1 MIAFVVNVVGE
12 KTEKPLFFQ
21 TIIQNCCFRRL
32 RDPSR
37 PANTRY
43 FYNPKSWM
51 TSDVMLAVLKRF
63 DRKLLFDKKKKVFLI
78 LDNANRVNGRFVF
91 TNKNHLSTYDLRT
104 QPQETSHLMQ
114 LLLKTPR
121 SSIGKAWL
129 SIYSQ
134 ESMQTL
140 LQHESLRMQTY

>member
-12 KTEKPLFFQ
+12 KTEKAIVFQ

-37 PANTRY
+37 PANIRY

-63 DRKLLFDKKKKVFLI
+63 DRKLLFDKKKVFLI
-78 LDNANRVNGRFVF
+78 LDNANGVNGRFVF